1 MEQISYSILAL
12 DHEVDGSF
20 GLTNLEHQGLAPH
33 HLHPSLEVSQSL
45 AIPMAGLMAMAVLM
59 PQQAKAIVR
68 IGDNCP
74 AVRDLQTAL
83 VSLDYNIGTIDGVFG
98 PQTYTA
104 VQDFQQKNNLE
115 PDGVV
120 GPTTARAMQ
129 LIKDGD
135 NPGIYA
141 SDQTCTVARN
151 TAGTSPSSPSG
162 NASTPTPSSTT
173 YTVTADALNVRSGPG
188 TTYGILRTVSQ
199 GQEVTGTPDNSGWV
213 KIADNEWVAASYLQ
227 ASAPSTPTP
236 ATDEPVATN
245 PSVGV
250 DLASLQY
257 GDLVQVTSPRINVR
271 TGPGTDYAVIGIV
284 LQDEVLPV
292 TGISTADGWIQLG
305 WGDWIAAQFVKPL

>member
-1 MEQISYSILAL
+1 MTADAL
-12 DHEVDGSF
+12 
-20 GLTNLEHQGLAPH
+20 N
-33 HLHPSLEVSQSL
+33 
-45 AIPMAGLMAMAVLM
+45 
-59 PQQAKAIVR
+59 VR
-68 IGDNCP
+68 SGP
-74 AVRDLQTAL
+74 
-83 VSLDYNIGTIDGVFG
+83 GT
-98 PQTYTA
+98 TY
-104 VQDFQQKNNLE
+104 
-115 PDGVV
+115 GVV
-120 GPTTARAMQ
+120 KTLSQGQQVTGTP
-129 LIKDGD
+129 D
-135 NPGIYA
+135 NSGWVKIADNQWVFDDYLQA
-141 SDQTCTVARN
+141 SSTFT
-151 TAGTSPSSPSG
+151 PSSPSG

-236 ATDEPVATN
+236 ATDESVATN